1 MSMEILRYGHDAYGE
16 RVINGASWDL
26 LPVAFWA
33 GVAVIVG
40 HLIWRAISRR
50 SARRREEVAR

>member
-1 MSMEILRYGHDAYGE
+1 MSILRYGHDPYGE
-16 RVINGASWDL
+16 VVVNGVAWDL

-40 HLIWRAISRR
+40 HLIWRAVKGTGRR
-50 SARRREEVAR
+50 SGG

>member
-1 MSMEILRYGHDAYGE
+1 MNLLRYGHDAYGE
-16 RVINGASWDL
+16 TVLNGVSWDL

-40 HLIWRAISRR
+40 HLIWRAVRPKKG
-50 SARRREEVAR
+50 A

>member
-1 MSMEILRYGHDAYGE
+1 MEMLRYGHDSYGE
-16 RVINGASWDL
+16 PVVNGVSWDL

-40 HLIWRAISRR
+40 HLIWRAVRPKSRR
-50 SARRREEVAR
+50 PGGSAS

>member
-1 MSMEILRYGHDAYGE
+1 MNLFRYGHDSYGATL
-16 RVINGASWDL
+16 VDGASWDL

-40 HLIWRAISRR
+40 HLIWRAMKRRQGGGSGESRP
-50 SARRREEVAR
+50 

>member
-1 MSMEILRYGHDAYGE
+1 MNLLRFGHDAYGE
-16 RVINGASWDL
+16 RALNGVSWDL

-40 HLIWRAISRR
+40 HLIYRALRR
-50 SARRREEVAR
+50 GGRSGN